1 MICYLV
7 WYNVGGLECTVRE
20 KWKQSPAWPLMP
32 APQQSQQVLCP
43 AVNNDFLL
51 ISSTR
56 YSIIDDAA
64 DSPVIVDGKGESI
77 KAWLAGQT
85 SKRAKLIRQG
95 NQPTGTMAVS

>member
-1 MICYLV
+1 M
-7 WYNVGGLECTVRE
+7 RE
-20 KWKQSPAWPLMP
+20 KWKQRPDWPLIP

-56 YSIIDDAA
+56 YSIIDGAA
-64 DSPVIVDGKGESI
+64 DRTVIVDGKGGSI

-95 NQPTGTMAVS
+95 NQPTGTMAVSK